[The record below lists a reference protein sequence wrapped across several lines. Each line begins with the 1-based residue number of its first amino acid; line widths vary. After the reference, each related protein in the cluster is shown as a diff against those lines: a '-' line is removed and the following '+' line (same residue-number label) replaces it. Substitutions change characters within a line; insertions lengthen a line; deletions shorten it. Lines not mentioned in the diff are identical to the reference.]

1 MKLDDLAGDSEVE
14 PGTAA
19 DQTQAKNGDRL
30 LGGEDALA
38 AIVEALE
45 SAGFTERGTRH
56 GLGEFRFA
64 GESVVVFRENGK
76 RPRGSRMPPI
86 SD

>member
-1 MKLDDLAGDSEVE
+1 MKLDDLPGDSEVE

-19 DQTQAKNGDRL
+19 DQTPAKNRDRL
-30 LGGEDALA
+30 LGGEDGLA

-45 SAGFTERGTRH
+45 SAGFTEQGTKH
-56 GLGEFRFA
+56 GLGEFRFE
-64 GESVVVFRENGK
+64 GESVVVFRESWK
-76 RPRGSRMPPI
+76 RPRSSRMPPI